1 MNRVRLEDASFR
13 DPSGF
18 IFYDNDNVYRQ
29 INRSYQTHFDEL
41 VNSGLYAEL
50 VDRQLLISHEE
61 TDIPS
66 ITDDGYRVI
75 KPRKLNFISYPYEWS
90 FGQLKAAA
98 LTTLRIQ
105 KLSLSHGLTLKD
117 ASAYNIQFIDFN
129 PVLIDTLSFERLD
142 EVKPWIAYRQF
153 CQHFLAPLA
162 LMVYSDIRLASLLK
176 VYIDGI
182 PLDLASRLLPWKTRF
197 SFPLLTHIHL
207 HARSQSKHAGK
218 DISKVKG
225 RMSRNSLLGLV
236 DNLMSCCN
244 SLKWKS
250 PDTVWGNYYSSTSY
264 TASASDHK
272 AEIVKQ
278 FARRIEPQTAWD
290 LGANNG
296 QYSRI
301 LSGMGV
307 ATIAFDM
314 DPVAVESNW
323 LHVQDRKET
332 YIHPLLL
339 DLTNPSSGIGWA
351 GTERQ
356 SLVDRG
362 PVDLVMALALVHHLA
377 IGNNVPFRM
386 IAEFFARVGQHLIIE
401 FVPPEDSQVQ
411 RILSSRVD
419 VFAEY
424 DEQSFRKE
432 FLKFYEILECV
443 PVKDSPRLMFLMKRV
458 EN

>member
-1 MNRVRLEDASFR
+1 MNRVRLEEASFR

-18 IFYDNDNVYRQ
+18 IFYDNHNVYRQ
-29 INRSYQTHFDEL
+29 INRSYQKHFDEL
-41 VNSGLYAEL
+41 VSSGLYAEL
-50 VDRQLLISHEE
+50 VKQQLLISHEE

-66 ITDDGYRVI
+66 LTSDGYRVI
-75 KPRKLNFISYPYEWS
+75 KPRKLDFISYPYEWS

-105 KLSLSHGLTLKD
+105 KVSLSFGLTLKD
-117 ASAYNIQFIDFN
+117 ASAYNIQFIDYN

-142 EVKPWIAYRQF
+142 EGKPWIAYRQF

-162 LMVYSDIRLASLLK
+162 LMVHSDIRLASLLK
-176 VYIDGI
+176 VFIDGI
-182 PLDLASRLLPWKTRF
+182 PLDLASRLLPLKTRF

-207 HARSQSKHAGK
+207 HAKSQSRYAGK

-225 RMSRNSLLGLV
+225 RMGRNALLGLV
-236 DNLMSCCN
+236 DNLMSCCSN
-244 SLKWKS
+244 LKWKS
-250 PDTVWGNYYSSTSY
+250 PDTVWGNYYSDTNYS
-264 TASASDHK
+264 ASASDHK

-278 FARRIEPQTAWD
+278 FASRIEPQTAWD

-296 QYSRI
+296 KYSRI
-301 LSGMGV
+301 LSRMGV

-314 DPVAVESNW
+314 DPVAVEANW
-323 LHVQDRKET
+323 LHVQESNET
-332 YIHPLLL
+332 HITPLLL

-386 IAEFFARVGQHLIIE
+386 IAKFLASVGQYLIIE
-401 FVPPEDSQVQ
+401 FVPREDSQVQ
-411 RILSSRVD
+411 RLLSSRVD
-419 VFAEY
+419 IFAEY
-424 DEQSFRKE
+424 DEQSFREE
-432 FLKFYEILECV
+432 FLQFFEIMECEQ
-443 PVKDSPRLMFLMKRV
+443 VKESSRLMFLMKRV
-458 EN
+458 TT